1 MTPSL
6 SRAAVVSSATA
17 ALDISGF
24 VPYAADVDS
33 ISEEGSNME
42 MTIERLIALAQ
53 EAIFERDKLKEQKAL
68 AKQVLEDQARDIRQ
82 YIEGV
87 RRKAER
93 QIEAQNA
100 VLIGIN
106 DRIREIQEEEHAA
119 QERVIDA
126 QERVSAYIALQYQRA
141 AESLKKEW

>member
-33 ISEEGSNME
+33 IPEEGSNME
-42 MTIERLIALAQ
+42 VTIERLIALAQ

-119 QERVIDA
+119 QERVVDA
-126 QERVSAYIALQYQRA
+126 QERVSAYIALQYQRS
-141 AESLKKEW
+141 AESLRKEW